1 MQRVLQRRIRLTNGR
16 RPVEHASMQ
25 VITITESD
33 AAAPPAPLADVIQVW
48 FVENWPAPRKAAE
61 SLALRGLLASHL
73 GTLPEHLQIV
83 RDEHGKP
90 RIANSPLEFNLSH
103 TRSSALVGICDGN
116 ALGVDLEHLGR
127 ERPVL
132 QLAQRFFAPSEAS
145 ALSLLDP
152 LRRQTAFLELW
163 CCKEAVL
170 KALGRG
176 LGFGLARVE
185 FALNERGEPKAL
197 TRVGEDLP
205 HDWHVV
211 RLRPAPDFAAALAWQ
226 GPARRVQVCRTPPLV

>member
-1 MQRVLQRRIRLTNGR
+1 V
-16 RPVEHASMQ
+16 
-25 VITITESD
+25 
-33 AAAPPAPLADVIQVW
+33 
-48 FVENWPAPRKAAE
+48 
-61 SLALRGLLASHL
+61 
-73 GTLPEHLQIV
+73 
-83 RDEHGKP
+83 
-90 RIANSPLEFNLSH
+90 
-103 TRSSALVGICDGN
+103 
-116 ALGVDLEHLGR
+116 
-127 ERPVL
+127 
-132 QLAQRFFAPSEAS
+132 
-145 ALSLLDP
+145 LDP
-152 LRRQTAFLELW
+152 VRRQTAFLELW

-176 LGFGLARVE
+176 LAFGLARVE